1 MSSFLPAEEGLLPPW
16 LLFVSVI
23 STLNS
28 VQSYISAT
36 YHQALYVGSPATKN
50 ETPSSPLASR
60 TFGTWTLLSS
70 VVRLYAAY
78 NITNPVAYDL
88 ALWTYSI
95 ALAHFVSEWAVYGSA
110 QLKGRFVMPMLFA
123 SSAVAWMWTQ
133 RSWYL
138 A

>member
-1 MSSFLPAEEGLLPPW
+1 M
-16 LLFVSVI
+16 I

-36 YHQALYVGSPATKN
+36 YHEALYVGSRTTNNAS
-50 ETPSSPLASR
+50 PSTPLASR

-78 NITNPVAYDL
+78 NISNPVAYDL
-88 ALWTYSI
+88 ALWTYGI
-95 ALAHFVSEWAVYGSA
+95 ALTHFVSEWAVYGSA

-123 SSAVAWMWTQ
+123 SSAVGWMWTQ
-133 RSWYL
+133 RAWYL
-138 A
+138 Q